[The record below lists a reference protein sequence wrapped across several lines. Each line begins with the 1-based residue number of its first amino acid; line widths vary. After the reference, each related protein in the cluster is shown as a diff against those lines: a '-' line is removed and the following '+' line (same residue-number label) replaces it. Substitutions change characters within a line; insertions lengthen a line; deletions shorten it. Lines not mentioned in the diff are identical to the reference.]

1 MIERITNP
9 IFKELLKLKIVS
21 KKNIVRLST
30 STRDKKIPVYK
41 DLVLVTSAR
50 TDSASAY
57 RAMKL
62 NFNNDA
68 TDFYSETFLYYTNG
82 NPLATARGASNT
94 TLGGAGG
101 IFTNSNANSADTFN
115 YAQFYIANSSGSTY
129 KIITTYSTSQSTTI
143 GQLQTGIE
151 AGLYGKT
158 PAINRIDIA
167 PLNVNNWVTNSSFYL
182 YGIADS

>member
-1 MIERITNP
+1 MA
-9 IFKELLKLKIVS
+9 
-21 KKNIVRLST
+21 ST
-30 STRDKKIPVYK
+30 YTLISSSVLASPAASVTFSSIPVYK

-50 TDSASAY
+50 TDSATAY

-82 NPLATARGASNT
+82 NPLAAARGASNT